1 MKKFFSLMVAC
12 AALFAACETDTT
24 GNDVNNNGGNNNN
37 GGENNGKKEAL
48 ATPTLE
54 VKDLTST
61 SFTVTWAAV
70 ENAESYMVTVGDAQ
84 PVTITETSYKLE
96 NLNAGTYTG
105 SVIAVAGK
113 DSKYTNSKA
122 ATFEQAVTG
131 LTPEEC
137 DWAECKVSLPTE
149 EDAFL
154 NYFPF
159 AHLFHSFRG
168 TDIIEVKNGAFDAET
183 YGETPIEQLVNEC
196 QNVDAKYLENVNSEN
211 GLTLVFDLDPATE
224 YRVVAQMTNKDGLTV
239 IFDETISTTE
249 AQLHPA
255 VEAYVGTWTVSTKKA
270 LLFDMP
276 DQDMSIIDKDMT
288 AEVVIAPF
296 AEYGYNMV
304 TVTGLSISYPEAP
317 AIGMV
322 SYDPETKEELLYLLN
337 EQLIATAEDG
347 SYYLGWATL
356 GVINQPEKEPI
367 INMVGGAY
375 ASFTVRNGVGTGLQ
389 GELNGGGTFTASAMD
404 IFGYVETEQGVRVGL
419 LFYGG
424 ESGEED
430 AYLYAGEQ
438 TWTRISSE
446 IPEDNTEENV
456 PATFSKGLN
465 IRKATAVN
473 MPSYVAL

>member
-24 GNDVNNNGGNNNN
+24 GDDVNNNGGNNN

-54 VKDLTST
+54 VKDVLST

-113 DSKYTNSKA
+113 DSKYSNSKA
-122 ATFEQAVTG
+122 ATFSQAVTG

-137 DWAECKVSLPTE
+137 NWAQCMASLPTE
-149 EDAFL
+149 EDAYY

-159 AHLFHSFRG
+159 ANIFHSFKG
-168 TDIIEVKNGAFDAET
+168 TGIVDIKNGAFTTAE
-183 YGETPIEQLVNEC
+183 YGDTPIADLVVEC
-196 QNVDAKYLENVNSEN
+196 EGLSADYVEAANAD
-211 GLTLVFDLDPATE
+211 GLTLVFNVQPATE
-224 YRVVAQMTNKDGLTV
+224 YRVVAEITNEAGLTV
-239 IFDETISTTE
+239 IFDETITTAE
-249 AQLHPA
+249 AQPHPA
-255 VEAYVGTWTVSTKKA
+255 MEAYVGTWNVSTKQA
-270 LLFDMP
+270 LLFEMP
-276 DQDMSIIDKDMT
+276 SQDMSIVDKDMT
-288 AEVVIAPF
+288 TEVVVAPF
-296 AEYGYNMV
+296 AEYGFEYV
-304 TVTGLSISYPEAP
+304 TVTGLGVSYVDAP

-322 SYDPETKEELLYLLN
+322 QYDPKTKKEVLYIIN
-337 EQLIATAEDG
+337 EQLIGQSEDG

-356 GVINQPEKEPI
+356 GIISQPEKEPF

-375 ASFTVRNGVGTGLQ
+375 PSFTIVDGVGKGLV
-389 GELNGGGTFTASAMD
+389 GELNGGGTFTACAMD
-404 IFGYVETEQGVRVGL
+404 VFGYVERESGLGVGL

-424 ESGEED
+424 ETDEED
-430 AYLYAGEQ
+430 AYLYAGDQ

-446 IPEDNTEENV
+446 IPEDNTEEET

-465 IRKATAVN
+465 IRKATTVN